1 MKFSN
6 PQKDFSTLEWTN
18 AIWLDSHT
26 LSTVYFYTKNY
37 QRQVC
42 WISAL
47 MSGGLHQDSGVD
59 GPAHPRQVHEPPGPP
74 TLLRMGPPQ
83 LLVSI
88 FSGSLTKDH
97 SLICVFYLSNIGA
110 YMNLL
115 ILQVFIELHTG
126 QDSFYCRIR
135 DPARFM
141 INEIILSWSE
151 IGAYFPN
158 K

>member
-1 MKFSN
+1 
-6 PQKDFSTLEWTN
+6 
-18 AIWLDSHT
+18 
-26 LSTVYFYTKNY
+26 
-37 QRQVC
+37 
-42 WISAL
+42 
-47 MSGGLHQDSGVD
+47 MSGGVHQDPGVD
-59 GPAHPRQVHEPPGPP
+59 GPAYPRQVHEPPGPP

-126 QDSFYCRIR
+126 QDSFYFRITGSSQIHDQR
-135 DPARFM
+135 NHTELAR
-141 INEIILSWSE
+141 
-151 IGAYFPN
+151 N
-158 K
+158 KGIFLTNKVKKI